1 MFILV
6 GVHIVMRKS
15 GSKIYH
21 WRHKSLLNYILT
33 QSFLDLLTQYQLLN
47 EAVYI
52 TKNCPL
58 KQIKEISQVK

>member
-1 MFILV
+1 MGIHYSDEKNDKCVVAKFIIAGINPCLAAY
-6 GVHIVMRKS
+6 R
-15 GSKIYH
+15 
-21 WRHKSLLNYILT
+21 LT
-33 QSFLDLLTQYQLLN
+33 HFLDLLTQYQLLN

>member
-1 MFILV
+1 M
-6 GVHIVMRKS
+6 GVHIVMKKS
-15 GSKIYH
+15 GSKICH
-21 WRHKSLLNYILT
+21 CRQKILLSCILT
-33 QSFLDLLTQYQLLN
+33 HSFLDLLTQYQLLN